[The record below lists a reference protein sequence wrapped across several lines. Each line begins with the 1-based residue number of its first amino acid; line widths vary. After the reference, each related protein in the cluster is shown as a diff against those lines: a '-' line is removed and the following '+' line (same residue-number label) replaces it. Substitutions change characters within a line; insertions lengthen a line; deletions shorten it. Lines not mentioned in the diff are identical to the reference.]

1 MLASLNLENSQYKNF
16 SSFVD
21 TEVEMQQK
29 LKEALNN
36 INQNKIQDLVH
47 QTNSLNKT
55 IKRNDNDLVDKT
67 YNLKM
72 N

>member
-29 LKEALNN
+29 LKDALNN
-36 INQNKIQDLVH
+36 INQNKIQDLVR
-47 QTNSLNKT
+47 QTNSLNKIT
-55 IKRNDNDLVDKT
+55 KRNDNDLVDKT
-67 YNLKM
+67 DTLKM
-72 N
+72 I